1 MIQEY
6 KPSYTN
12 ALKTLVAQS
21 DHSVIVNAESF
32 EIGKLLVDLQRN
44 LSLKEIDKG
53 LCLFQYRDPGL
64 VTKMLTAVLAQ
75 FNAQLNVSTERM
87 NAVALYEAAVM
98 LSEYSHERVEDV
110 IMCLKLVKEGKFGKI
125 YNRIDLPVLMGWW
138 KEYLEYKFKEK
149 ELDYISNKSE
159 DTRNEVDTIL
169 RQNQIYRENI
179 SQRLARQEAAN
190 RKLVRQMQLNEVIN
204 NSEKK

>member
-1 MIQEY
+1 
-6 KPSYTN
+6 
-12 ALKTLVAQS
+12 
-21 DHSVIVNAESF
+21 
-32 EIGKLLVDLQRN
+32 
-44 LSLKEIDKG
+44 
-53 LCLFQYRDPGL
+53 
-64 VTKMLTAVLAQ
+64 MLTAVLAQ

-87 NAVALYEAAVM
+87 NAVALYEAALM
-98 LSEYSHERVEDV
+98 LAEYSHERVEDV

-159 DTRNEVDTIL
+159 DTRNEVDTLL
-169 RQNQIYRENI
+169 RQNEINRENL

-190 RKLVRQMQLNEVIN
+190 RKMVRQMQLNDAIN
-204 NSEKK
+204 NS